1 MISLIA
7 CGSFASRQE
16 HRAVTPPFH
25 SEIRSREDNL
35 TKALALL
42 LLCSA
47 ASAHAGQDT
56 SGYSVE
62 ARFPIRG
69 TMTWDYITVDAF
81 AHRLY
86 VAHGTQVEVLN
97 SDTGASIG
105 VVSGTPGVHGIA
117 LAQSLGRG
125 FTSNG
130 GDDSVTIF
138 DLKTLQQ
145 VGRVKVGSRPDRIFY
160 DERSR
165 RVFTCNHGSGDVSV
179 IDARSGSVI
188 AVLPIGGG
196 GEQNVPAPG
205 NRIYLAVADTSEVI
219 RFDPL
224 TLRIT
229 ARFALGKGKEPHGL
243 AFDEAH
249 HRLFVACRNKLIVV
263 LGSADGHVITT
274 LGIGDTVDMAAFD
287 PKTQN
292 IFASNGDGSMSA
304 FHEVSADRYKDL
316 GRVETGPGAKQMDF
330 NAQTGKLFLPTGTIL
345 ESGLGA
351 NGKPNRSV
359 REGSFAVLEVGSA
372 SR

>member
-1 MISLIA
+1 M
-7 CGSFASRQE
+7 
-16 HRAVTPPFH
+16 
-25 SEIRSREDNL
+25 

-47 ASAHAGQDT
+47 ASAYAGQNT

-105 VVSGTPGVHGIA
+105 VVSGTPGVHGVA
-117 LAQSLGRG
+117 VAESLDRG

-145 VGRVKVGSRPDRIFY
+145 VGRIKVGSRPDRIFY
-160 DERSR
+160 DERTR
-165 RVFTCNHGSGDVSV
+165 RVFTCNHGSGDVSA
-179 IDARSGSVI
+179 IDARSG
-188 AVLPIGGG
+188 AVVGVMLIGGG
-196 GEQNVPAPG
+196 GEQNVAAPG
-205 NRIYLAVADTSEVI
+205 NQMYLAVADTSEVI
-219 RFDPL
+219 RFDSL
-224 TLRIT
+224 TLKIS
-229 ARFALGKGKEPHGL
+229 ARFALGAGKEPHGL

-249 HRLFVACRNKLIVV
+249 HRLFAACRNRLVVV
-263 LGSADGHVITT
+263 LDSSDGHVITA

-287 PKTQN
+287 RKTQN

-304 FHEVSADRYKDL
+304 FHEVSADRYEDL

-330 NAQTGKLFLPTGTIL
+330 NSQTGKLFLPTGIIL

-359 REGSFAVLEVGSA
+359 KQGSFAVLEVGSP